1 MQPFKD
7 RSRYVICMFKKI
19 TIVFIM
25 LISTFVSAQVGGE
38 TTYQFLNLVS
48 SPRQAALGGKV
59 FTNVDYDVTQGLTN
73 PATINP
79 EMDNQLALNYT
90 SYLGGIS
97 YGTAAYAY
105 TWDRRTQT
113 FHMGVNYINYGSFDG
128 YDEDGNSTGSFTGNE
143 AALSFGYATQLG
155 YSDFY
160 VGGNIKL
167 ITSKL
172 EQYNSFG
179 AAIDAGLIYINQE
192 LEFQATLVVRN
203 AGVQI
208 TTYAGLNEPLP
219 LEIAFGMSQT
229 LEHVPIRW
237 HLTFE
242 NLQKW
247 PISVSNPSRA
257 ETDLEGN
264 QTQEKV
270 GFFDNVLNHTIVGAE
285 IFPEGA
291 FNIRLGYNFRRGQE
305 LKIIDQRNFSGI
317 SAGFGLKLN
326 KLRFSFTHAR
336 YTSAA
341 NANFFGLQLDLR

>member
-1 MQPFKD
+1 
-7 RSRYVICMFKKI
+7 MFKKF
-19 TIVFIM
+19 TIVF
-25 LISTFVSAQVGGE
+25 LLLTCTFVSAQVGGE
-38 TTYQFLNLVS
+38 TTYQFLNLVA

-59 FTNVDYDVTQGLTN
+59 FTNVDYDVSQALTN

-79 EMDNQLALNYT
+79 EMDNQLAVNYT

-113 FHMGVNYINYGSFDG
+113 FHMGVNYVNYGSFDG

-143 AALSFGYATQLG
+143 AALSFGYAAQLG

-160 VGGNIKL
+160 LGGSAKL

-172 EQYNSFG
+172 EQYTSFG
-179 AAIDAGLIYINQE
+179 AAIDAGLIYINE
-192 LEFQATLVVRN
+192 DLEFQATLVVRN
-203 AGVQI
+203 AGIQI

-229 LEHVPIRW
+229 LEHVPLRW

-242 NLQKW
+242 NLQEW
-247 PISVSNPSRA
+247 PISVSNPARA

-264 QTQEKV
+264 QTQEES
-270 GFFDNVLNHTIVGAE
+270 GFFQNVLNHTILGAE

-291 FNIRLGYNFRRGQE
+291 FSIRLGYNFRRSQE
-305 LKIIDQRNFSGI
+305 LKIIDQRSFSGI

-336 YTSAA
+336 YSSAG